1 MTEYKL
7 QLHMILA
14 SSNKGQC
21 HRLPN
26 KHTSRRDLSISTI
39 FPENSISQIK
49 IPPRIISSQ
58 RFNKFS
64 KSKKTRDSMRTFKV
78 SSLTDQEM
86 AFSKV
91 KTMQLETKIIKTME
105 RVL

>member
-1 MTEYKL
+1 
-7 QLHMILA
+7 MILA
-14 SSNKGQC
+14 SSSKDPC

-49 IPPRIISSQ
+49 IPPRIVSSQ

-64 KSKKTRDSMRTFKV
+64 KCKKIRDSMRTFKV
-78 SSLTDQEM
+78 SNLTDQEM
-86 AFSKV
+86 AFLKV
-91 KTMQLETKIIKTME
+91 KTMQLETQIINTME